1 MLFLNIELS
10 FLSSVP
16 LISCLFFSVTLFLI
30 GMVGIIC
37 NKRNLMLMLICFEL
51 IFFAVALNFIF
62 FSCFNYHFTGQI
74 LALLIVSVAAAETV
88 IGLSLI
94 ILLSRLTQSLNFDFL
109 VILRG

>member
-1 MLFLNIELS
+1 
-10 FLSSVP
+10 
-16 LISCLFFSVTLFLI
+16 
-30 GMVGIIC
+30 MVGIIC